1 MAAAHFKD
9 NPRVELAAIDCTRLS
24 QLCSEYSVK
33 GYPTIKYF
41 SYLKTEREYTGG
53 RLVIIT
59 HLYHICFIIFIVS
72 WQGPDFIRFLT
83 DPDAPEPVPVANF
96 GTYPGSDFVKIL
108 TDTDFDEKIKA
119 EKRALVMFYAPCKY
133 FEFHKKNVK
142 IKIML

>member
-53 RLVIIT
+53 RLVNLT
-59 HLYHICFIIFIVS
+59 HLFHIFCYY
-72 WQGPDFIRFLT
+72 FLL
-83 DPDAPEPVPVANF
+83 NF
-96 GTYPGSDFVKIL
+96 YPGTGFRSFL
-108 TDTDFDEKIKA
+108 N
-119 EKRALVMFYAPCKY
+119 RP
-133 FEFHKKNVK
+133 
-142 IKIML
+142 